1 MQKICPI
8 YALGEMIGKTIAD
21 EDYDAENT
29 LCDGRMFA
37 WYSEANKCC
46 AVVGMR
52 RRERD
57 THEAGEA

>member
-8 YALGEMIGKTIAD
+8 YALGEMIGKEINHA
-21 EDYDAENT
+21 DYDEENT
-29 LCDGRMFA
+29 RCDGRMCA